1 MQLVIIIQL
10 TVFLNLLTRAA
21 DTNTCKRAIEYG
33 DKNQCQNGRYRQ
45 TANYGNTQRTP
56 HLGTFT
62 LPYKSDITFKLVPVK
77 NNAINTPLNANG
89 MENMM
94 MNG

>member
-62 LPYKSDITFKLVPVK
+62 LPYSHRHHTEDS
-77 NNAINTPLNANG
+77 G
-89 MENMM
+89 QCSH
-94 MNG
+94 